1 MNCKF
6 LYRLLP
12 FVLIVFISCSG
23 PDKPANTGNTT
34 DSTNVAEPET
44 VMEQPDTVLF
54 WTIDIEQKLKTR
66 VYKDSIT
73 ITEPQSI
80 VNGINSIYPSI
91 RLEFLRVSGDTVYAH
106 IDSSFTFAN
115 DMGSFG
121 ASEYISTVV
130 INLTMLPG
138 INYANLDFPEGSHAT
153 PGVFSKTSYAAYREK
168 EDQ

>member
-1 MNCKF
+1 M
-6 LYRLLP
+6 
-12 FVLIVFISCSG
+12 LIVFISCSG
-23 PDKPANTGNTT
+23 PDKPADTGNTT

-54 WTIDIEQKLKTR
+54 WTVDIEQKVKTR
-66 VYKDSIT
+66 VYKDTMT
-73 ITEPQSI
+73 ISEPQSI

-138 INYANLDFPEGSHAT
+138 INYVNLDFPEGSHAT

>member
-1 MNCKF
+1 M
-6 LYRLLP
+6 
-12 FVLIVFISCSG
+12 LIVFISCSG
-23 PDKPANTGNTT
+23 PDKPADTGNTT

>member
-1 MNCKF
+1 M
-6 LYRLLP
+6 P

>member
-1 MNCKF
+1 MNCKL

-23 PDKPANTGNTT
+23 PDKPADTGNTS
-34 DSTNVAEPET
+34 DSTDMPEPET

-54 WTIDIEQKLKTR
+54 WTVDIEQKLKTR
-66 VYKDSIT
+66 VYKDSMT

-91 RLEFLRVSGDTVYAH
+91 RLEFLKLSGDTVYAH

-138 INYANLDFPEGSHAT
+138 INYVNLDFPEGSHAT
-153 PGVFSKTSYAAYREK
+153 PGVFSKTSYAAYKEK
-168 EDQ
+168 EE